1 MCLTVTLRSCALPA
15 TLPKVKHLNKCT
27 VVSRSMC
34 WWFSSGHMKKAAV
47 SMWHSNPDQ
56 GFSSGRDI
64 LLLVGYIWTYTR
76 ILQMFESCLQ
86 WPQLLLRARGP
97 CCKKQRKDPSPS
109 LLTACQVF
117 CSWHWPRPFFPGFQG
132 WGTPVLSPLCPGN
145 KSMESHGFIPMSNV
159 KIFRMPGWCLRLPV
173 LPQCRD
179 VPQPTPV
186 VSSEHVSVGH
196 VHARDVSYARDAS

>member
-1 MCLTVTLRSCALPA
+1 MKGIDLCLTVTLRSCALPA

-97 CCKKQRKDPSPS
+97 CCETPAEGSITISTDRMSG
-109 LLTACQVF
+109 LLLMALAQAILP
-117 CSWHWPRPFFPGFQG
+117 W
-132 WGTPVLSPLCPGN
+132 LSG
-145 KSMESHGFIPMSNV
+145 
-159 KIFRMPGWCLRLPV
+159 
-173 LPQCRD
+173 
-179 VPQPTPV
+179 
-186 VSSEHVSVGH
+186 VGH
-196 VHARDVSYARDAS
+196 PSSFSTLPGEQIYGIPWVHPNVQCEDLPNARLVSAPPSSATVPRRSPAHACGKLRARVGRPRTCT